1 MTRLLCA
8 LAFALMA
15 HCSLTMGE
23 ERRVPDDDVA
33 AELTKRGISYP
44 EWLLYDGIYLK
55 DVAQVSQALREGA
68 DVNSARDFRP
78 YPAPSPLMAALYSG
92 GQPQIV
98 EVLVRAGANVN
109 LRYRGTSSTNLN
121 QLSAAQKALLA
132 ASDLRMDQRSKD
144 FYPLYHAVDTNAKTV
159 ALLLEAGADP
169 NAVGGSAS
177 LPIFK
182 TYDIE
187 IASLLIK
194 HGAKINA
201 RNFQGETVLAHAK
214 RELRGLGKA
223 QSLYAKIERYCSWLV
238 SVGATE

>member
-1 MTRLLCA
+1 MTRLFCA
-8 LAFALMA
+8 LAVALMA
-15 HCSLTMGE
+15 HASLTLGE

-33 AELTKRGISYP
+33 AVLTKRGISYSD
-44 EWLLYDGIYLK
+44 WLLYDGIYLK
-55 DVAQVSQALREGA
+55 DAAQVSQALREGA

-92 GQPQIV
+92 GQPEIV

-109 LRYRGTSSTNLN
+109 LRYRGTSSANLD

-132 ASDLRMDQRSKD
+132 ASDVGRDQRSKD
-144 FYPLYHAVDTNAKTV
+144 FFPLYHAVDTNAKTV
-159 ALLLEAGADP
+159 ARLLEAGADP

-177 LPIFK
+177 RPIFK

-187 IASLLIK
+187 IAGLLVK
-194 HGAKINA
+194 HGAKVNA
-201 RNFQGETVLAHAK
+201 RNFEGETVLAHAK

-223 QSLYAKIERYCSWLV
+223 HYLYAKIERYCAWLV